1 MAKRRALP
9 PPKKI
14 VIGVFGVLL
23 AVITLVLF
31 FFLYE
36 GSAKPI
42 LKVADQ
48 FQPDASWELASEKVQ
63 RPRLFCVGACP
74 EVVRTWERVE
84 PVTCLEFESYIPKDW
99 NLKMEQDCVT
109 GKNLF
114 GNPIV
119 SYSAIGD
126 MENGYSAYIQ
136 SRLEADGPRYGI
148 FMSVRKN

>member
-1 MAKRRALP
+1 MAKTRTRLP
-9 PPKKI
+9 VKKI
-14 VIGVFGVLL
+14 VICVLSVL
-23 AVITLVLF
+23 FATIALVLF

-48 FQPDASWELASEKVQ
+48 YEPDASWELASERVQ

-74 EVVRTWERVE
+74 EVVRTWERTE
-84 PVTCLEFESYIPKDW
+84 PVTCLEFESYVPEEW

-114 GNPIV
+114 GNPAI
-119 SYSAIGD
+119 SYSAIGT
-126 MENGYSAYIQ
+126 MENGYNAYIR
-136 SRLEADGPRYGI
+136 SRLEPDGSQYKI
-148 FMSVRKN
+148 FMSIRK